1 MKLNM
6 HRRNLCIGITAALGA
21 LIAPVVS
28 ANEANWPTKPI
39 KLVVGY
45 AAGGATDVV
54 ARLVANKM

>member
-28 ANEANWPTKPI
+28 AN
-39 KLVVGY
+39 
-45 AAGGATDVV
+45 
-54 ARLVANKM
+54 